1 MTATNTELATT
12 KSPPLTETS
21 PIEWLR
27 KNLFSTWYNTILTL
41 ILVGII
47 ISVLNNF
54 LGWAVSVAE
63 WEVLKANWPLFFTGI
78 YPRDQ
83 YWRLWIDLGLVCSLS
98 GISWGI
104 ISRNAATLFDLSV
117 LITLAI
123 IPAVLVLIPASATA
137 KLLLIGMVLLTVGS
151 AWVGK
156 QLGRKKPSLTA
167 WISLAW
173 FILFLISLWLIG
185 GGLGLEEVSTSK
197 WGGLTLTMLMA
208 VVSIVLCFPLGVLLA
223 LGRQSNLPVV
233 RGFCIGY
240 IEIIRG
246 LPLIS
251 ILFMG
256 QVMIPMFLP
265 EGVRPDRV
273 LRAIVGLTMF
283 SAAYLA
289 ENVRGGLQ
297 SVPRG
302 QSEAA
307 KALGFPTPLVV
318 GFIVLPQAIKV
329 AIPAIVGQF
338 ISLFQDTTLLA
349 IVGLRELLG
358 ISRSVLAQPE
368 FLGDYAE
375 VYLFN
380 GVIFWIFCYAMS
392 VGSRQLEKK
401 LNTGNR

>member
-1 MTATNTELATT
+1 MTATNTEPTT
-12 KSPPLTETS
+12 INSPPSAETS
-21 PIEWLR
+21 PTEWLR
-27 KNLFSTWYNTILTL
+27 ENLFSTWYNSLLTL
-41 ILVGII
+41 ILFGII
-47 ISVLNNF
+47 IVAISNLLEWALN
-54 LGWAVSVAE
+54 VAQ
-63 WEVLKANWPLFFTGI
+63 WEVLKVNWPLFFTGI

-98 GISWGI
+98 GLSWGVI
-104 ISRNAATLFDLSV
+104 ARNAATLFDVSV
-117 LITLAI
+117 LISLAT
-123 IPAVLVLIPASATA
+123 IPALLVLIPATILS
-137 KLLLIGMVLLTVGS
+137 KLLLVGMVLLVVAS
-151 AWVGK
+151 AWIGK
-156 QLGRKKPSLTA
+156 QLGRKKPSLAA
-167 WISLAW
+167 WLPLAW
-173 FILFLISLWLIG
+173 FVAFFISLWLIG

-223 LGRQSNLPVV
+223 LGRQSQLPAI
-233 RGFCIGY
+233 RGFSIGY

-297 SVPRG
+297 SIPKG

-307 KALGFPTPLVV
+307 KALGFKTPLVV
-318 GFIVLPQAIKV
+318 SLIVLPQALKV

-358 ISRSVLAQPE
+358 ISRSVLAQPD

-380 GVIFWIFCYAMS
+380 GVIFWLFCYAMS
-392 VGSRQLEKK
+392 LASRQLEKK
-401 LNTGNR
+401 LNTGNK

>member
-1 MTATNTELATT
+1 MTATNTEATT
-12 KSPPLTETS
+12 INAPPIAETS

-27 KNLFSTWYNTILTL
+27 QNLFSTWYNTILTL
-41 ILVGII
+41 ILVSII
-47 ISVLNNF
+47 ISALNNF

-78 YPRDQ
+78 YPREQ

-104 ISRNAATLFDLSV
+104 IARNAATLFDLSV
-117 LITLAI
+117 LIVLAI
-123 IPAVLVLIPASATA
+123 IPALLVLIPASNTA
-137 KLLLIGMVLLTVGS
+137 KLLLIGMVLLTAGS
-151 AWVGK
+151 AWAGK
-156 QLGRKKPSLTA
+156 QLGRKKPSLTV

-173 FILFLISLWLIG
+173 FLLFVISLWLIG
-185 GGLGLEEVSTSK
+185 GGLGLEEVSTSR

-349 IVGLRELLG
+349 IVGLKELLG

>member
-1 MTATNTELATT
+1 MTATNTEPT
-12 KSPPLTETS
+12 KINSPPLTETS

-27 KNLFSTWYNTILTL
+27 QNLFSTWYNTLLTF

-47 ISVLNNF
+47 IAALNNF

-63 WEVLKANWPLFFTGI
+63 WEVLKRNWPLFFTGI

-83 YWRLWIDLGLVCSLS
+83 YWRLWIDLGLLCSLS
-98 GISWGI
+98 GLSWGI
-104 ISRNAATLFDLSV
+104 IARNAATLFDLSV
-117 LITLAI
+117 LIVLAI
-123 IPAVLVLIPASATA
+123 IPALLVLIPASITA

-151 AWVGK
+151 AWIGK
-156 QLGRKKPSLTA
+156 QLGRKKPSLAA
-167 WISLAW
+167 WISLGW
-173 FILFLISLWLIG
+173 FLLFLISLWLIG

-223 LGRQSNLPVV
+223 LGRQSKLPVV

-318 GFIVLPQAIKV
+318 SLIVLPQAIKV

-349 IVGLRELLG
+349 IVGLKELLG

-401 LNTGNR
+401 LNTGNK

>member
-1 MTATNTELATT
+1 MTATNAEPTT
-12 KSPPLTETS
+12 INSPPSAETS

-27 KNLFSTWYNTILTL
+27 ENLFSTWYNSLLTL
-41 ILVGII
+41 ILFGII
-47 ISVLNNF
+47 IFAINNF
-54 LGWAVSVAE
+54 LGWALNVAQ
-63 WEVLKANWPLFFTGI
+63 WEVLKVNWPLFFTGI

-83 YWRLWIDLGLVCSLS
+83 YWRLWINLGLVCFLS
-98 GISWGI
+98 GLSWGVI
-104 ISRNAATLFDLSV
+104 ARNAATLFDLSI

-123 IPAVLVLIPASATA
+123 IPAFLVLIPATA
-137 KLLLIGMVLLTVGS
+137 ASKILLVGMVLLVVAS
-151 AWVGK
+151 AWIGK
-156 QLGRKKPSLTA
+156 QLGRKKPSLAA
-167 WISLAW
+167 WLSLAW
-173 FILFLISLWLIG
+173 FVAFLISLWLIG
-185 GGLGLEEVSTSK
+185 GGLGLEEVSTSR

-223 LGRQSNLPVV
+223 LGRQSKLPVV
-233 RGFCIGY
+233 RGFSIGY

-297 SVPRG
+297 SIPRG

-307 KALGFPTPLVV
+307 KALGLKTPLVV
-318 GFIVLPQAIKV
+318 SFIVLPQALKI

-358 ISRSVLAQPE
+358 ISRSVLAQPD

-380 GVIFWIFCYAMS
+380 GVIFWLFCYAMS
-392 VGSRQLEKK
+392 LGSRQLEKK
-401 LNTGNR
+401 LNTGNK

>member
-1 MTATNTELATT
+1 MTVTNTEPTT
-12 KSPPLTETS
+12 IDAPPLSQTS

-27 KNLFSTWYNTILTL
+27 QNLFSTWYNTLLTSILAIVI
-41 ILVGII
+41 ILAIKN
-47 ISVLNNF
+47 L
-54 LGWAVSVAE
+54 LGWALDVAE
-63 WEVLKANWPLFFTGI
+63 WGVLQANWPLFFVGR
-78 YPRDQ
+78 YPKDQ

-98 GISWGI
+98 GLSWGVI
-104 ISRNAATLFDLSV
+104 ARNAANLFNLSV
-117 LITLAI
+117 LISLAI
-123 IPAVLVLIPASATA
+123 IPAFLVLIPASTLA
-137 KLLLIGMVLLTVGS
+137 KLLLIGMILVVVGS
-151 AWVGK
+151 AWIGK
-156 QLGRKKPSLTA
+156 QLGRKKPILGA

-173 FILFLISLWLIG
+173 FIVFLISLLLIG
-185 GGLGLEEVSTSK
+185 GGLGLKEVSTSQ
-197 WGGLTLTMLMA
+197 WGGLKLTMLMA
-208 VVSIVLCFPLGVLLA
+208 VVSIVLCFPLGVVLA
-223 LGRQSNLPVV
+223 LGRQSKLPVV
-233 RGFCIGY
+233 RGFSVGY

-273 LRAIVGLTMF
+273 LRAILGLTMF

-297 SVPRG
+297 SIPKG

-307 KALGFPTPLVV
+307 KALGFKTPLVV
-318 GFIVLPQAIKV
+318 SLIVLPQALKV

-349 IVGLRELLG
+349 IVGLTELLG

-375 VYLFN
+375 VYLFD
-380 GVIFWIFCYAMS
+380 GVIFWMFCYAMS
-392 VGSRQLEKK
+392 IASRQLEKK
-401 LNTGNR
+401 LNTGNK

>member
-1 MTATNTELATT
+1 MTTINSE
-12 KSPPLTETS
+12 PS
-21 PIEWLR
+21 PIPPAIAENSPLEWLR
-27 KNLFSTWYNTILTL
+27 KNLFSTWYNTLLTF
-41 ILVGII
+41 ILVSII
-47 ISVLNNF
+47 IWGAKGF
-54 LGWAVSVAE
+54 LAWALTVAE
-63 WEVLKANWPLFFTGI
+63 WKVLQVNWPLFFVGL
-78 YPRDQ
+78 YPKDE
-83 YWRLWIDLGLVCSLS
+83 YWRLWVVLGIVCCLS
-98 GISWGI
+98 GFSWGI
-104 ISRNAATLFDLSV
+104 IARNAATLFGFSV
-117 LITLAI
+117 LISLAV
-123 IPAVLVLIPASATA
+123 IPALLLLIPATISA
-137 KLLLIGMVLLTVGS
+137 KLLLIGMVLIVIGS
-151 AWVGK
+151 SWMGK
-156 QLGRKKPSLTA
+156 QLGRKIPNLGT
-167 WISLAW
+167 WISLGW
-173 FILFLISLWLIG
+173 FIAFIVTLWLIG
-185 GGLGLEEVSTSK
+185 GGLGLEEISTSK
-197 WGGLTLTMLMA
+197 WGGLTLTILMA
-208 VVSIVLCFPLGVLLA
+208 VVSIVLCFPLGILLA
-223 LGRQSNLPVV
+223 LGRQSKLPVV

-307 KALGFPTPLVV
+307 KALGFNSPLVV
-318 GFIVLPQAIKV
+318 SLIVLPQALKV
-329 AIPAIVGQF
+329 AIPSIVGQF

-349 IVGLRELLG
+349 IVGLKELLG
-358 ISRSVLAQPE
+358 MSKSVLAQGE

-380 GVIFWIFCYAMS
+380 GVLFWIFCYAM
-392 VGSRQLEKK
+392 
-401 LNTGNR
+401 

>member
-1 MTATNTELATT
+1 MTVTNTEPTT
-12 KSPPLTETS
+12 IDAPPLSQTS
-21 PIEWLR
+21 PIEWFR
-27 KNLFSTWYNTILTL
+27 QNLFSTWYNTLLTL
-41 ILVGII
+41 ILAIVII
-47 ISVLNNF
+47 IAIKNF
-54 LGWAVSVAE
+54 LGWALDVAQ
-63 WEVLKANWPLFFTGI
+63 WGVLQANWPLFFVGR
-78 YPRDQ
+78 YPQDQ
-83 YWRLWIDLGLVCSLS
+83 YWRLWINLGLVCSLS
-98 GISWGI
+98 GLSWGVVA
-104 ISRNAATLFDLSV
+104 RNAANLFGLSV
-117 LITLAI
+117 LISLAI
-123 IPAVLVLIPASATA
+123 IPAVLVLIPASMLA
-137 KLLLIGMVLLTVGS
+137 KLLLIGMVLVVVGS
-151 AWVGK
+151 AWMGK
-156 QLGRKKPSLTA
+156 QLGRKKPILGV
-167 WISLAW
+167 WISGAW
-173 FILFLISLWLIG
+173 FILFLISLLLIG
-185 GGLGLEEVSTSK
+185 GGLGLKEVSTSQ
-197 WGGLTLTMLMA
+197 WGGLKLTMLMA

-223 LGRQSNLPVV
+223 LGRQSKLPVL

-273 LRAIVGLTMF
+273 LRAILGLTMF

-297 SVPRG
+297 SIPKG

-307 KALGFPTPLVV
+307 KALGFQTPLVISL
-318 GFIVLPQAIKV
+318 IVLPQALKV

-349 IVGLRELLG
+349 IVGLTELLG

-375 VYLFN
+375 VYLFD

-392 VGSRQLEKK
+392 VASRQLEKK
-401 LNTGNR
+401 LNTGNK

>member
-1 MTATNTELATT
+1 MTATNTEPTT
-12 KSPPLTETS
+12 INSPPLTETS

-27 KNLFSTWYNTILTL
+27 QNLFSTWYNSLLTFVL
-41 ILVGII
+41 FGII
-47 ISVLNNF
+47 MAALNNL

-78 YPRDQ
+78 YPREQ
-83 YWRLWIDLGLVCSLS
+83 YWRLWIDLALLCSLS

-104 ISRNAATLFDLSV
+104 IARNAATLFDLSI

-123 IPAVLVLIPASATA
+123 IPAVLVLIPASITA
-137 KLLLIGMVLLTVGS
+137 KPLLIGMVLLVVGS

-156 QLGRKKPSLTA
+156 QLGRKKPSLA
-167 WISLAW
+167 VWLSLAW

-197 WGGLTLTMLMA
+197 WGGLMLTMLMA

-223 LGRQSNLPVV
+223 LGRQSKLPAV
-233 RGFCIGY
+233 RGFSIGY

-401 LNTGNR
+401 LNTGNK

>member
-1 MTATNTELATT
+1 MTATNTEPTT
-12 KSPPLTETS
+12 INSPPLSENN

-27 KNLFSTWYNTILTL
+27 QNLFSTWYNTILTF
-41 ILVGII
+41 ILVSII
-47 ISVLNNF
+47 ILALNKI

-63 WEVLKANWPLFFTGI
+63 WEVLKRNWPIFFTGI

-83 YWRLWIDLGLVCSLS
+83 YWRLWIDLGFLCSLS

-104 ISRNAATLFDLSV
+104 IARNAATLFDLSV
-117 LITLAI
+117 LIILAI
-123 IPAVLVLIPASATA
+123 IPALLVLIPASITA

-156 QLGRKKPSLTA
+156 QLGRKKPSLAA

-173 FILFLISLWLIG
+173 FLLFLISLWLIG

-197 WGGLTLTMLMA
+197 WGGLMLTMLMA

-223 LGRQSNLPVV
+223 LGRQSKLPVV

-318 GFIVLPQAIKV
+318 SLIVLPQAIKV
-329 AIPAIVGQF
+329 AIPSIVGQF

>member
-1 MTATNTELATT
+1 MTVTNTEPTT
-12 KSPPLTETS
+12 IDAPPLSQTS
-21 PIEWLR
+21 PIEWFR
-27 KNLFSTWYNTILTL
+27 QNLFSTWYNTLLTL
-41 ILVGII
+41 ILAIVII
-47 ISVLNNF
+47 IAIKNF
-54 LGWAVSVAE
+54 LGWALDVAE
-63 WEVLKANWPLFFTGI
+63 WGVLQANWPLFFVGR
-78 YPRDQ
+78 YPKEQ

-98 GISWGI
+98 GLSWGVI
-104 ISRNAATLFDLSV
+104 ARNAANLFNLSV
-117 LITLAI
+117 LISLAI
-123 IPAVLVLIPASATA
+123 IPAFLVLIPASTLA
-137 KLLLIGMVLLTVGS
+137 KLLLIGMVLVVVGS
-151 AWVGK
+151 AWIGK
-156 QLGRKKPSLTA
+156 QLGRKKPILGV

-173 FILFLISLWLIG
+173 FIVFLISLLLIG
-185 GGLGLEEVSTSK
+185 GGLGLKEVSTSQ
-197 WGGLTLTMLMA
+197 WGGLKLTMLMA
-208 VVSIVLCFPLGVLLA
+208 VVSIVLCFPLGVVLA
-223 LGRQSNLPVV
+223 LGRQSKLPVV
-233 RGFCIGY
+233 RGFSVGY

-273 LRAIVGLTMF
+273 LRAILGLTMF

-297 SVPRG
+297 SIPKG

-307 KALGFPTPLVV
+307 KALGFKTPLVV
-318 GFIVLPQAIKV
+318 SLIVLPQALKV

-349 IVGLRELLG
+349 IVGLTELLG

-375 VYLFN
+375 VYLFD

-392 VGSRQLEKK
+392 IASRQLEKK
-401 LNTGNR
+401 LNTGNK